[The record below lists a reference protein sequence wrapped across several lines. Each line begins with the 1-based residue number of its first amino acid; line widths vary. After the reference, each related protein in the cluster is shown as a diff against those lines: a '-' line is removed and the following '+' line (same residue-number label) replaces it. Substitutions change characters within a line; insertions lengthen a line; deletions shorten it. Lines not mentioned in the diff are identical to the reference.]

1 MTSSL
6 RERLVAFRAAYYR
19 IRIVRGLLLSGILSG
34 VVFVLFSLT
43 EGLFWWTVP
52 VRSLLW
58 GVWVAGTVFL
68 LGWGVVYP
76 LLQYGFRLRGYLSDE
91 EAARWIGR
99 RLPEVQDKLLN
110 ALQLSQQ
117 DPSANAAIALALEE
131 RMQRLSVIPWEV
143 TLPKADLRRYLVVL
157 LLVVAGTA
165 LLWVTSPS
173 FFRAGALRFLKPTQA
188 FARPLP
194 YQLVVEG
201 LKPFYKRGEP
211 LTLRVILQ
219 GQRLP
224 KEIFASTDKGPLPLV
239 KEAAHRYVFQ
249 AGALQ
254 ESFVLRL
261 ETPEGLLREIPIR
274 VLQPPTIAQI
284 AVTCLYPAYTRQKP
298 DTLFQPTVRVLKG
311 TQLQVRLEV
320 AETGRT
326 YHLDGGQVSWR
337 PLGGGRWEGRL
348 AALESGLYSVVVW
361 DSLFRDSLSLR
372 VEVYPD
378 GYPSVQL
385 FSDWLNPDSWMQG
398 IRLRLMDDYGFSR
411 AVLWY
416 RIAEGLMPSRVQESF
431 RAYPLPITGEAVQE
445 ARFTL
450 DWRQMGV
457 QPGEKV
463 EYYVEAW
470 DNDAISGP
478 KSSRS
483 ILYTL
488 EPQDDQAR
496 QQVFASLQDSL
507 FQELEKLHRQLQA
520 LLSQSDLSTA
530 ARRATELS
538 ERFRELRSELRSLE
552 RLAAEQH
559 LYTPELL
566 EQMRRLQ
573 QLLEEMNPQKPEQ
586 ILSELQQAP
595 SMDSLRTQQLK
606 QELERAFQEWEEKLR
621 RWEALVS
628 PYQFERKLEELMTR
642 LSEMAERQ
650 ARMADLPDSLQREGS
665 TQALQR
671 RLQEETEE
679 LRRQV
684 DSLQKDASG
693 VLRDSMEQ
701 AEKHL
706 QQAIQSMQEALQK
719 MQSGSDSPRESQKNA
734 AESLEKALNAID
746 QGNQE
751 AQGAEEAE
759 EYEALRLL
767 LKGILT
773 LSFRQE
779 DLRSKA
785 QENRNLLSALE
796 TIFSQQQV
804 LRRDYQQVRDSL
816 YALAHRS
823 PVIEEAILDLLRDM
837 DRYFQGLSLQ
847 DPGALVRRQQYI
859 LQGLNRL
866 ANLLTELLAQ
876 LEQNQRD
883 RQQAGGACQ
892 RSFRVRRKGAQGKPS
907 SSAGNQPSSQ
917 SGQRPSA
924 RPKGGHQPS
933 LEQLQRQLN
942 EALERALSPNPGAE
956 HPGGLSP
963 EERARLSAQQE
974 LIRLQLQERLR
985 HNPGDAAQLQGLL
998 EEMQKAEKELLGGQ
1012 LTRERLLRQQQILTR
1027 LLDYERSQ
1035 RERELSPERESR
1047 TAQQFF
1053 QRTVGVYPRPQISP
1067 SSATSVPPVWLYRP
1081 LYQQL
1086 IENYLRSL

>member
-1 MTSSL
+1 MASSL

-19 IRIVRGLLLSGILSG
+19 VRMARGLLLAGILSG
-34 VVFVLFSLT
+34 VVFVFFSLT

-58 GVWVAGTVFL
+58 GVWVAGTAFL

-76 LLQYGFRLRGYLSDE
+76 LLQYGFRLRGYFSDE

-110 ALQLSQQ
+110 ALQLSQH
-117 DPSANAAIALALEE
+117 DTSENAAIALAIEE
-131 RMQRLSVIPWEV
+131 RMRRLSVIPWER
-143 TLPKADLRRYLVVL
+143 TLPKADLRRYAALLFVV
-157 LLVVAGTA
+157 VVGTA
-165 LLWVTSPS
+165 LLWMASPS
-173 FFRAGALRFLKPTQA
+173 FFRAGALRFLKPHQA

-194 YQLVVEG
+194 YQLVIEG

-211 LTLRVILQ
+211 LVLRFTLQ
-219 GQRLP
+219 GERLP
-224 KEIFASTDKGPLPLV
+224 KDVFVSTDKGPLPLIQ
-239 KEAAHRYVFQ
+239 EAAHRYVLR
-249 AGALQ
+249 AGTLQ

-261 ETPEGLLREIPIR
+261 ETAEGLLREIPIR
-274 VLQPPTIAQI
+274 VLQPPAITHL

-311 TQLQVRLEV
+311 TRLQVMLEV
-320 AETGRT
+320 AETGRR
-326 YHLDGGQVSWR
+326 YHLGGEKVSWR
-337 PLGGGRWEGRL
+337 FLGGGRWEGHL
-348 AALESGLYSVVVW
+348 AAFESGFYPVVVW
-361 DSLFRDSLSLR
+361 DSLFRDSLFLR

-385 FSDWLNPDSWMQG
+385 FSDWLNPESWMQG

-416 RIAEGLMPSRVQESF
+416 RIVEGLTPARAQESF
-431 RAYPLPITGEAVQE
+431 RAYPLPIAGDALQE
-445 ARFTL
+445 RRFTL
-450 DWRQMGV
+450 DWRQWGV

-470 DNDAISGP
+470 DNDAVSGP

-483 ILYTL
+483 LLYTL

-507 FQELEKLHRQLQA
+507 IGELEKLSRELQA
-520 LLSQSDLSTA
+520 LLSRSDMSAA

-552 RLAAEQH
+552 RLAAEQR

-566 EQMRRLQ
+566 EEMRRLQ

-586 ILSELQQAP
+586 LLSELQQIP
-595 SMDSLRTQQLK
+595 PTDSLRMEQLQ
-606 QELERAFQEWEEKLR
+606 QELEKAFQEWQEKLR

-642 LSEMAERQ
+642 LSEVAERQ
-650 ARMADLPDSLQREGS
+650 ARMADLPDSLQRTGA
-665 TQALQR
+665 TQALQSH
-671 RLQEETEE
+671 LQEETEQ
-679 LRRQV
+679 LHRQI
-684 DSLQKDASG
+684 DSLQKNASG
-693 VLRDSMEQ
+693 VLRDSMER
-701 AEKHL
+701 AEAHL

-719 MQSGSDSPRESQKNA
+719 MQSSNDSPQESQKKA
-734 AESLEKALNAID
+734 AESLEKALEAMD

-751 AQGAEEAE
+751 AQSAEEAE
-759 EYEALRLL
+759 EYEALHLL

-779 DLRSKA
+779 ALRSKA
-785 QENRNLLSALE
+785 QANRNIASALE
-796 TIFSQQQV
+796 TIFSQQQA

-847 DPGALVRRQQYI
+847 EPVLLVRRQQYI

-892 RSFRVRRKGAQGKPS
+892 RPFRVRRKGAQGKPS
-907 SSAGNQPSSQ
+907 SNTGNQPPSQAGQRSSSRSKAGNQPSLQ
-917 SGQRPSA
+917 
-924 RPKGGHQPS
+924 
-933 LEQLQRQLN
+933 QLQRQLN

-956 HPGGLSP
+956 NPGGLSP

-974 LIRLQLQERLR
+974 LIRLQLLERLR
-985 HNPGDAAQLQGLL
+985 HSPGDAAQLQSLL

-1012 LTRERLLRQQQILTR
+1012 LTRERLFRQQQILTR
-1027 LLDYERSQ
+1027 LLDYERSE

-1067 SSATSVPPVWLYRP
+1067 SSVTSMSPVWLYRP